1 MKSYTITVNGTA
13 YEVTVEVPSDAAI
26 AAAITAISSELSAS
40 CTGAA
45 ATGAGVGAEAAS
57 SAAFFLA
64 FSCCA
69 PEPGMNWNREIRKIS
84 MIRITNTVPSPIIVF
99 SAAFFMVVAKEY
111 FTSTDSE
118 VGVRFFRIHK

>member
-1 MKSYTITVNGTA
+1 MERTTNPS
-13 YEVTVEVPSDAAI
+13 VEVPSDAAI

-45 ATGAGVGAEAAS
+45 ATRPVS
-57 SAAFFLA
+57 VQKLLLLLLFLA
-64 FSCCA
+64 FASCA

-118 VGVRFFRIHK
+118 VGVRFCRIHK